1 VLEVLKSF
9 FSSRLGG
16 KLKLSTKVGIT
27 AKQQDQL
34 DSELVMKELVEGQK
48 YA

>member
-16 KLKLSTKVGIT
+16 KLKLSAKVGT
-27 AKQQDQL
+27 TTKQQHQL
-34 DSELVMKELVEGQK
+34 DTELVKKELVEGQK